1 MPASRHHKLKAFI
14 GIFLGLGIAG
24 GAAVGAYYNWKPDE
38 WYVFGLLVIAAIP
51 FAVWGCTHL
60 ARARGY
66 PSDIAYVLFFLT
78 IVAGTAIAASKITA
92 LLLGFSF
99 VLVVL
104 FPVIIILL
112 VLPKKPHSSRRQ
124 GYGNR

>member
-1 MPASRHHKLKAFI
+1 MPMSKHHRLKAAI
-14 GIFLGLGIAG
+14 GIFLGLAIAS

-38 WYVFGLLVIAAIP
+38 WNEFGLLVIAAIP
-51 FAVWGCTHL
+51 FAVWGCAHL

-78 IVAGTAIAASKITA
+78 VVAGSAIAATKVPA

-99 VLVVL
+99 VFVVL
-104 FPVIIILL
+104 FPVIVILI

>member
-1 MPASRHHKLKAFI
+1 MPISRHHRLKAFI

-24 GAAVGAYYNWKPDE
+24 GAAFGAYYNWEPDE
-38 WYVFGLLVIAAIP
+38 WNKFSLIMLAALP
-51 FAVWGCTHL
+51 LAVWGCAHL

-78 IVAGTAIAASKITA
+78 TVAGTAFVCIKIPA

-99 VLVVL
+99 LVVIL
-104 FPVIIILL
+104 FPVIFILL
-112 VLPKKPHSSRRQ
+112 VLPKKAHTPRRQ